1 MEHNTT
7 NATAQWLFDA
17 MEKGKH
23 EFASYVVIMTP
34 EVAALLLERNEG
46 NRTMNYRNLT
56 QLKADINAGSWA
68 FNGEPII
75 VSRDGLLNDGQHR
88 LTAIVETGVSVPLLV
103 CFGLDRESRKT
114 VDQGAKRDAGDILA
128 LDGVRN
134 ARSSAAI
141 ASVILRY
148 EAGDGTQLTNQRG
161 ITSLAI
167 ASRAKSD
174 PSIQLCASFAQS
186 NCSKTI
192 GFLTPKILGASYYLF
207 RSVDEQ
213 LAEVFIK
220 QVVDGEN
227 LRKGDPAFTVRA
239 QLISLRRRSDAN
251 MLELIMRGWNAFINR
266 RELKLAKNLG
276 VLPPLV

>member
-17 MEKGKH
+17 MEKGRH

-134 ARSSAAI
+134 ARTSAAI

>member
-1 MEHNTT
+1 MEYNTT
-7 NATAQWLFDA
+7 NATPQWLSEA
-17 MEKGKH
+17 MEKGRH

-34 EVAALLLERNEG
+34 EVAALVLERNEG